1 MQQHLAQ
8 QEIKQRL
15 NEYCW
20 GYDANDMALLASVFT
35 ENAISGVTVAHRDLS
50 WGPWIGKAAIVQALS
65 DIRNSQQGR
74 RRHAIGTFIFDTF
87 SGQRATARAYAT
99 LFSYANGQPP
109 HLVAL
114 GEYSLSA
121 INTSTGW
128 RLERLEEIMDSP
140 F

>member
-1 MQQHLAQ
+1 MQPHLAQ
-8 QEIKQRL
+8 QEIKHRL

-20 GYDANDMALLASVFT
+20 GYDTNDMALLGGVFT
-35 ENAISGVTVAHRDLS
+35 EDAISAVTIAHRDLS
-50 WGPWIGKAAIVQALS
+50 WGPWRGRTAIVQALS
-65 DIRNSQQGR
+65 DIRNSQQDR

-87 SGQRATARAYAT
+87 SVRRATARAYAT

-121 INTSTGW
+121 VNTSTGW